1 MVGHRVYQGCKISGL
16 ALCGRLDGTAAYS
29 AREPGG
35 IAPHDLAAMPNAGL
49 CRTRWA
55 AALQQAGDN
64 KTTIVRAFHVDG
76 DPHDLVH
83 WRTGEAKLKNEGD
96 RLSLFFY
103 LPVCLAG
110 KILQPR
116 RLSESSEL
124 IVMERVITG
133 RPARR
138 SDFRRWLLLA
148 GCFWG
153 ILFVLYVFAI
163 ATTFRERRRSFL
175 ANRPHRGFLSRA
187 QFGRKLILLGPWGFV
202 FDARGNPGIYP
213 WVFWSRLLL
222 ATSFTAGA
230 AQLALWRIPNG
241 IGRWAWMAAVIFLA
255 QPMYMAPALL
265 FVARRIEINAAG
277 RA

>member
-1 MVGHRVYQGCKISGL
+1 
-16 ALCGRLDGTAAYS
+16 
-29 AREPGG
+29 
-35 IAPHDLAAMPNAGL
+35 MPNAGL

-124 IVMERVITG
+124 IVMERVIRG
-133 RPARR
+133 RAARR
-138 SDFRRWLLLA
+138 SDFRRWLLLS

-153 ILFVLYVFAI
+153 ILFVLYVLPLPQPAVNGGDPSWQT
-163 ATTFRERRRSFL
+163 ALTE
-175 ANRPHRGFLSRA
+175 AFLSRA
-187 QFGRKLILLGPWGFV
+187 QFGRNLIFTYGP
-202 FDARGNPGIYP
+202 
-213 WVFWSRLLL
+213 
-222 ATSFTAGA
+222 
-230 AQLALWRIPNG
+230 
-241 IGRWAWMAAVIFLA
+241 
-255 QPMYMAPALL
+255 
-265 FVARRIEINAAG
+265 
-277 RA
+277 